1 MSREQELLE
10 RLAQDKGDPV
20 FAELA
25 DLYMAK
31 GQVGEALTT
40 LLAGLTANPD
50 YHPGRLV
57 LARLFAHLGY
67 TPFAVRELSLLREAR
82 PECQSLERLLEAIA
96 PGSSASPKRG
106 MADSQS
112 NDAGI
117 SNESGGEPA
126 LRQELGDGEE
136 TIAEGEFD
144 IDILEKA

>member
-1 MSREQELLE
+1 MTREQELTQ

-40 LLAGLTANPD
+40 LLAGLSANPD

-67 TPFAVRELSLLREAR
+67 TPFAVRELALLREAR

-96 PGSSASPKRG
+96 PGSSALHDRAKEGRQGSEP
-106 MADSQS
+106 ASNEDSQPQTS
-112 NDAGI
+112 EVEV
-117 SNESGGEPA
+117 S
-126 LRQELGDGEE
+126 GEE

-144 IDILEKA
+144 IDVLEKV